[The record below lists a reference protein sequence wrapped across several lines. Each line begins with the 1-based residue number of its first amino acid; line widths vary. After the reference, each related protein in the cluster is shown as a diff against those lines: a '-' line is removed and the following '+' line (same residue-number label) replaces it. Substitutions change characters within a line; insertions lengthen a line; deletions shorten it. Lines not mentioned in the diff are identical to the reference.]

1 MTMPKPGTISF
12 PLGTSTPLGLSFL
25 SVPDVVVV
33 LAGLGADV
41 PPLDSLFTVATEVAG
56 VSVVVVNAVMSC
68 TITGSGGMI
77 GAVVTW
83 FRTLFGF
90 VGLIGLIGDAGL
102 FKFVDVILQVSNIVD
117 HAVQVGEP
125 YGSEQ
130 IETLC
135 SCNNPSNPVE
145 HVSVLVSVDSIHV
158 GGFGVQLLEL
168 VVQPVQLCEVHS

>member
-1 MTMPKPGTISF
+1 MPKPGTISLPF
-12 PLGTSTPLGLSFL
+12 GVSGVFTLSFL

-83 FRTLFGF
+83 FNTLFGF

>member
-1 MTMPKPGTISF
+1 MTMPNPGTISF

-56 VSVVVVNAVMSC
+56 VSGVVVVNAVMSC
-68 TITGSGGMI
+68 TITGSGWMI

-83 FRTLFGF
+83 FNTLLGF
-90 VGLIGLIGDAGL
+90 VGLIGLIGDVGL
-102 FKFVDVILQVSNIVD
+102 FKFVAVILQVLYISD

-130 IETLC
+130 IEILC
-135 SCNNPSNPVE
+135 S
-145 HVSVLVSVDSIHV
+145 
-158 GGFGVQLLEL
+158 
-168 VVQPVQLCEVHS
+168 

>member
-1 MTMPKPGTISF
+1 MPKPGTKSF
-12 PLGTSTPLGLSFL
+12 PFGVSGVFTLSFL

-33 LAGLGADV
+33 LARLGADV

-130 IETLC
+130 IEILC

>member
-1 MTMPKPGTISF
+1 MPKPGTKSF
-12 PLGTSTPLGLSFL
+12 PFGVSGVFTLSFL

-56 VSVVVVNAVMSC
+56 VSVVVVVNAVMSC
-68 TITGSGGMI
+68 TITGSGGMM

-83 FRTLFGF
+83 FNTLFGF

-117 HAVQVGEP
+117 HTVQVGEP

-130 IETLC
+130 IEVLC

-145 HVSVLVSVDSIHV
+145 HASCLVSVDSIHV

-168 VVQPVQLCEVHS
+168 VVQPVQVCAVQS

>member
-1 MTMPKPGTISF
+1 MTIPNPGTKSLPF
-12 PLGTSTPLGLSFL
+12 GTSTPFTLSFL
-25 SVPDVVVV
+25 SVPDVIVV

-41 PPLDSLFTVATEVAG
+41 VPLASLFTVATEVAG

-90 VGLIGLIGDAGL
+90 IGLIGLIGDVGL
-102 FKFVDVILQVSNIVD
+102 FTFVAVILQVLYISD

-130 IETLC
+130 IEVLC
-135 SCNNPSNPVE
+135 SCNNPS
-145 HVSVLVSVDSIHV
+145 
-158 GGFGVQLLEL
+158 
-168 VVQPVQLCEVHS
+168 